1 LFFGEIFGREDDG
14 VFIRTVLDIVEE
26 SSAAQNQARRRCVN
40 GLAFSPL

>member
-1 LFFGEIFGREDDG
+1 LFFGEVFGSKNGGNRFL
-14 VFIRTVLDIVEE
+14 VSEE